1 MKKDTW
7 KTLIQIA
14 ISILT
19 AIATTIYKVPTIV
32 LSDFCCIFASV
43 NMKFNLLNILIMMY
57 NVIAYLKDA
66 NDKVYTKLV
75 SSSTDLMEAKK
86 SLKSAMKDNMKYP
99 NHVCGFSPSPL
110 KGISYF
116 NDITIVYEIKKV
128 EN

>member
-1 MKKDTW
+1 
-7 KTLIQIA
+7 
-14 ISILT
+14 
-19 AIATTIYKVPTIV
+19 
-32 LSDFCCIFASV
+32 
-43 NMKFNLLNILIMMY
+43 MMY

-86 SLKSAMKDNMKYP
+86 SLKSAMKDNVKYP
-99 NHVCGFSPSPL
+99 NHVCGFRPSPL